1 MDFNN
6 KKSIYL
12 QIADFVCEQ
21 ILLKKWEDK
30 IPSVR
35 ELAVSLEVNPNTV
48 VKTYSFL
55 EERNIIVMR
64 RGIGYFLPDNARES
78 AIDFKKHEFMTED
91 LPEILKVMDLLN
103 ISLEDFK
110 QLYNERGQYEKE

>member
-1 MDFNN
+1 MDFHN
-6 KKSIYL
+6 KKAIYL

-21 ILLKKWEDK
+21 ILLKKWAGK

-48 VKTYSFL
+48 VKTYFFL
-55 EERNIIVMR
+55 EERNIIVLR
-64 RGIGYFLPDNARES
+64 RGIGYFLTGHARAS
-78 AIDFKKHEFMTED
+78 VIDFKKHEFMTED
-91 LPEILKVMDLLN
+91 LPEILKAMDLLN

-110 QLYNERGQYEKE
+110 QLYNERGDHEKK